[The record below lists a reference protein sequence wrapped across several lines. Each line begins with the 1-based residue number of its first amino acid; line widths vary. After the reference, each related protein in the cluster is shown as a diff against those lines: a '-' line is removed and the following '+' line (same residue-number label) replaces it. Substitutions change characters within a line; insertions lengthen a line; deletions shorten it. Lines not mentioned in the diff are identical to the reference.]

1 MVTTSV
7 MRTALFQ
14 ISRQQQLRCGDT
26 ILTSGDDLLKQAR
39 KEAEEGELE
48 SAAAKL
54 ADVADALAKK
64 DNYETASQIYA
75 EAGDL
80 YKRAYKAYEC
90 FKALDS
96 ATLMLIRLPQTPEV
110 FKQIVELNT
119 KAAKV
124 AEEATEYKKAYDYY
138 FRAKDFTESEE
149 EKKHLN
155 LRAADALENLADL
168 KEDEEDYSEAVSLLR
183 KVGRLYFMADDEEL
197 GTRIYDR
204 AVRIARKW
212 ADAAKKKGDFLS
224 AGNALAEAAQL
235 MQTRGDSP
243 EATRTMI
250 DAGELYEAAHL
261 YEKAGNIFDAAQEAY
276 KLQRLT
282 SARNQ
287 AMYRAAEAYLKLEGK
302 PEVVA
307 PLLVKG
313 GNLFQEVGRVMKAKW
328 AFKRGSELFGE
339 LAKKA
344 ASEKDTESEK
354 KYLRYQAMCLDR
366 WGQDEDAA
374 SLYAQ
379 VIDFYLAQAKS
390 EAENGSKEQQ
400 AIALEEAAEVLV
412 EANKK
417 SEAEAQITTALQ
429 LYVDLA
435 EEATQGE
442 DNEGASKFYSNAAE
456 CAIKLGDKE
465 QYSQLHGKASERAEA
480 AAEFY
485 ADLGV
490 NELATIWKRT
500 AGREALLT
508 GSSKLIDKAI
518 NLLSQSAAGFESAN
532 EPTEAFEDLFQV
544 FETRF
549 MHLPDKKRPIKKVI
563 KSMDSIA
570 MAAQDEVMSAMMS
583 IIHSL
588 NTGNHIGALLILQ
601 ENEEDLLQ
609 KSARIRSLIDQSKK
623 VRP

>member
-1 MVTTSV
+1 
-7 MRTALFQ
+7 
-14 ISRQQQLRCGDT
+14 
-26 ILTSGDDLLKQAR
+26 LTSDDDLLEQAR
-39 KEAEEGELE
+39 KEAKEGDPEA
-48 SAAAKL
+48 AAAKL
-54 ADVADALAKK
+54 VKMADDLAGKSE
-64 DNYETASQIYA
+64 YEQAAKVYG
-75 EAGDL
+75 EAGEI
-80 YKRAYKAYEC
+80 YKKTYNAYEC

-96 ATLMLIRLPQTPEV
+96 ATLMLIRLPQTPDV
-110 FKQIVELNT
+110 FKQIVNLNT
-119 KAAKV
+119 MAAKV
-124 AEEATEYKKAYDYY
+124 AEDATEYKKAYDYY

-149 EKKHLN
+149 EKKLLN

-168 KEDEEDYSEAVSLLR
+168 EEEEGNLSEAVNLLR

-204 AVRIARKW
+204 AVRVARRW
-212 ADAAKKKGDFLS
+212 AQKAKDEGNFLS

-235 MQTRGDSP
+235 MQTQGDSP

-250 DAGELYEAAHL
+250 DAGELYEAAQL

-287 AMYRAAEAYLKLEGK
+287 AMYRAAEAYLKSEGK

-313 GNLFQEVGRVMKAKW
+313 GNLFREVGRVMKAKW

-344 ASEKDTESEK
+344 AKEKDIESEK
-354 KYLRYQAMCLDR
+354 RYLRYQAMCLDR
-366 WGQDEDAA
+366 WGQDDDADG
-374 SLYAQ
+374 LYKQ
-379 VIDFYLAQAKS
+379 VIDFYLDQAKT
-390 EAENGSKEQQ
+390 EAANGNKEQQ
-400 AIALEEAAEVLV
+400 AVALEEAAEVLL
-412 EANKK
+412 EAENKD
-417 SEAEAQITTALQ
+417 EAEAQIGAALQ

-435 EEATQGE
+435 EEASQAE
-442 DNEGASKFYSNAAE
+442 DNEGASKFYGKAAE
-456 CAIKLGDKE
+456 CAKKLGDMDE
-465 QYSQLHGKASERAEA
+465 CATLHEKASERAEA

-485 ADLGV
+485 GNLGV
-490 NELATIWKRT
+490 SELATIWKRT
-500 AGREALLT
+500 AGREALLA
-508 GSSKLIDKAI
+508 GSKKQIEKAI
-518 NLLSQSAAGFESAN
+518 KLLTESAKGFEAAG
-532 EPTEAFEDLFQV
+532 EPREAFEDLFEA

-549 MHLPDKKRPIKKVI
+549 MHIPDKRRPIKKII

-570 MAAQDEVMSAMMS
+570 MEAQDEVMTALMS

-601 ENEEDLLQ
+601 ENEEELLQ
-609 KSARIRSLIDQSKK
+609 KSQRIRALIDQSKK